1 MYKVRI
7 FMREM
12 LARDTMTRIE
22 LNEAEFNQAADATLA
37 HIEQALEAA
46 DLDFE
51 TPADGIL
58 EIELDDGSKIIIN
71 RHGVARE
78 LWVAARSGGFHF
90 MPVVD
95 GWADTKSGEPLY
107 AKLAALVALQGGG
120 TIRF

>member
-1 MYKVRI
+1 
-7 FMREM
+7 MREM

-22 LNEAEFNQAADATLA
+22 LNEAEFNQAADATLV

-58 EIELDDGSKIIIN
+58 EIELDNGSKIIIN

-90 MPVVD
+90 MPVAD
-95 GWADTKSGEPLY
+95 GWVDTKSGEPLY

-120 TIRF
+120 SIRF

>member
-7 FMREM
+7 FIREM

-22 LNEAEFNQAADATLA
+22 LNEAEFNQSADATLA

-51 TPADGIL
+51 TPAEGIL
-58 EIELDDGSKIIIN
+58 EIELGDGSKIIIN

-90 MPVVD
+90 MPVAD
-95 GWADTKSGEPLY
+95 GWADTKSGETLY
-107 AKLAALVALQGGG
+107 AKLAALVALQGGA

>member
-22 LNEAEFNQAADATLA
+22 LNEAEFNQAAVATLA

-78 LWVAARSGGFHF
+78 LWVAAKSGGFHF
-90 MPVVD
+90 MPVAD
-95 GWADTKSGEPLY
+95 GWADTKSGELLY
-107 AKLAALVALQGGG
+107 AKLAALVALQGGA